1 MIHLLS
7 SSVPGADTRALVG
20 GVGSTIGHG
29 LQDQVNPV
37 VIRKFGK

>member
-20 GVGSTIGHG
+20 GVGSTIG